1 MIGYGGFSGVHIPIW
16 VTKEFGLLE
25 KHQLKGDLVMIPG
38 SSRQMQG
45 LISGSIQFSH
55 IDSTG
60 PITAIQRGAE
70 LVTLPAHSTSSRLVL
85 SLRRKF
91 DNLRTS

>member
-38 SSRQMQG
+38 SARQMQG
-45 LISGSIQFSH
+45 LISGSIQFSCQ
-55 IDSTG
+55 IRADSHSIFAYRFDRSDHCHTTG
-60 PITAIQRGAE
+60 
-70 LVTLPAHSTSSRLVL
+70 
-85 SLRRKF
+85 RRVGYHCG
-91 DNLRTS
+91 RTQQVPV